1 MIRAKAQC
9 TKPLNGLGKKFI
21 ILLLTATMMLGAVDF
36 LMPDEAFKPHA
47 ILNQEMEIEASV
59 EIAEEIYLYSE
70 KVTLEVTSDN
80 GVSIK
85 NIISPKSVEEHGEQ
99 VYLKS
104 PAFIVELQ
112 RDADIVGKKTVEFK
126 LSYQGCSQRGLCY
139 EPLSKEYSFD
149 VDTLALSV
157 SAKKVEVKTK
167 ELVKDEKSIKV
178 VEPTVKPE
186 ERSATDAIADTIGS
200 GNIILILATFF
211 GFGLLL
217 AMTPCVFPM
226 IPIISGL
233 IISQGEGITIKKA
246 FILSLVYVLAM
257 AVAYTIAGVLAGLF
271 GANLQA
277 ALQTPWVIYSFS
289 FVFVA
294 LAFSMFGFYELK
306 LPDSFVSKVSSAS
319 HGSGYVGIAIMGFL
333 SALIVGPCVAAPL
346 AGALVY
352 IGQTGD
358 AVLGGMALF
367 SMSIGMGVPLI
378 VVGVSAGKFMP
389 KPGAWMTMV
398 SAIFG
403 VMMLGVAIWM
413 LEKIVDPSIIM
424 ALYGMLGLGF
434 ALYLGALDRE
444 GQIFKRSVAL
454 LIFIYSVAL
463 LIGFLAGSSSMT
475 KPLAFLKS
483 QVVQGS
489 VASEVKE
496 LEFRVVTSI
505 DELNVQLEK
514 NKGKK
519 IMLDFAAD
527 WCTSCKEL
535 EEVTFANSDVKSKL
549 SDFVLIR
556 ADVTQNSENNKALSQ
571 KYGVFGPPALIFFD
585 KDLEVKSS
593 KTIIGFIEPA
603 EFLTHLDKL

>member
-1 MIRAKAQC
+1 MK
-9 TKPLNGLGKKFI
+9 NFI
-21 ILLLTATMMLGAVDF
+21 ILLLTATMMLGAADF
-36 LMPDEAFKPHA
+36 LMPDQAFKPHA
-47 ILNQEMEIEASV
+47 ILNQDMEIEASV
-59 EIAEEIYLYSE
+59 EIAQDIYLYSE

-85 NIISPKSVEEHGEQ
+85 KIISPSSVEHHDEQ

-112 RDADIVGKKTVEFK
+112 RDADVVGTQTVAFK
-126 LSYQGCSQRGLCY
+126 LSYQGCSEQGLCY
-139 EPLSKEYSFD
+139 EPLSEEYSFD

-157 SAKKVEVKTK
+157 VEKKVETKTK
-167 ELVKDEKSIKV
+167 ELLTDEKLIKAA
-178 VEPTVKPE
+178 EKTPEPE
-186 ERSATDAIADTIGS
+186 ERSESDAIADTIGS
-200 GNIILILATFF
+200 GNIVLILATFF
-211 GFGLLL
+211 SFGLLL

-233 IISQGEGITIKKA
+233 IISQGEGITMKKA
-246 FILSLVYVLAM
+246 FMLSLVYVLAM

-289 FVFVA
+289 LVFVA

-306 LPDSFVSKVSSAS
+306 LPDSFVTKVSSAS

-367 SMSIGMGVPLI
+367 SMSIGMGIPLI

-398 SAIFG
+398 SAVFG

-413 LEKIVDPSIIM
+413 LERIVDEYITM
-424 ALYGMLGLGF
+424 LLYAILGIGF
-434 ALYLGALDRE
+434 AIYLGALE
-444 GQIFKRSVAL
+444 KGGHIFKKSAAIVLFFYSLAL
-454 LIFIYSVAL
+454 LMGVL
-463 LIGFLAGSSSMT
+463 GGSKSMAR
-475 KPLAFLKS
+475 PLEFLKP
-483 QVVQGS
+483 QAVT
-489 VASEVKE
+489 AMIKTEVSHAEFVKITSIKE
-496 LEFRVVTSI
+496 LDDI
-505 DELNVQLEK
+505 LAQ

-519 IMLDFAAD
+519 IMLDFYAD
-527 WCTSCKEL
+527 WCTACKEL
-535 EEVTFANSDVKSKL
+535 EEVTFSNADVKAKMNE
-549 SDFVLIR
+549 FVLVQ
-556 ADVTQNSENNKALSQ
+556 ADVTANGESEKALSQ
-571 KYGVFGPPALIFFD
+571 KYGVFGPPAIIFFD
-585 KDLEVKSS
+585 SESNVQKA

-603 EFLTHLDKL
+603 EFLQHLNKL